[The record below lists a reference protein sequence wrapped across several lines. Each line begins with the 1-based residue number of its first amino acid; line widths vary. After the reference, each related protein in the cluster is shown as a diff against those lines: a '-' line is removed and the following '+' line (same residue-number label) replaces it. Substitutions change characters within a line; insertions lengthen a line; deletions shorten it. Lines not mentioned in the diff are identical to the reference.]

1 MTTKIIDTPITE
13 QSNKR
18 KSSKRIQFV
27 RFINPFIGRVKF
39 GGGELQD
46 PALEPKSFENVRLVT
61 RGELGKEYDTIAAW
75 DDNQPNNVFLY
86 LGFWNDGVV

>member
-13 QSNKR
+13 QSNER

-27 RFINPFIGRVKF
+27 RFINPCIDRVKF
-39 GGGELQD
+39 GDELED
-46 PALEPKSFENVRLVT
+46 PALQPKDFENLRLVT
-61 RGELGKEYDTIAAW
+61 RGLPASEYDTIAAW
-75 DDNQPNNVFLY
+75 DDEQPNNVFLY